1 MSSDSAGRHTERLAG
16 SKARS
21 SPGAAPRREALRI
34 AGEHITTARS
44 REVFNPWDGALVGT
58 VAQASVGEVR
68 RAITL
73 ARAFRSPLTR
83 YERFRICTQTAAAL
97 GARSEEIADLITAE
111 SGLCKKDSLYE
122 VGRAC
127 DVFTFAGNVA
137 LQDDG
142 QIFSCDLTAHGKRRK
157 VYTLREPLLGVIAA
171 ITPFNHPL
179 NQVAHKVAPS
189 IATNNRMVLKPSEKT
204 PLTALLLADILY
216 EAGLPPP
223 MFSVLTGE
231 PQEIADEMLTHPDV
245 DLITFTGGVTV
256 GKYIAAKAVYKRQVL
271 ELGGNDPL
279 IVMEDA
285 DLEEAATLAAAGSY
299 RNSGQRCTAI
309 KRMLVEQS
317 VAARFTELLLE
328 KTRAIRYGDPMDPAT
343 DMGTVIDAAAARS
356 FEDKVNEAVAQGAR
370 LLYGNV
376 RDGALYSPTV
386 LDRVEPQMRVVRD
399 ETFGPVSPVMT
410 FRSIDEAIRLANCTA
425 YGLSSA
431 VCTNRLDYITRFV
444 AELNVG
450 SVNVREVPGYR
461 LELTPFGGIKDSGL
475 GYKEGVQ
482 EAMRS
487 FTNLKTYSLPW
498 TA

>member
-1 MSSDSAGRHTERLAG
+1 MADSTLQRAATA
-16 SKARS
+16 ARS
-21 SPGAAPRREALRI
+21 DGLRHETLRI
-34 AGEHITTARS
+34 AGERVATERS
-44 REVFNPWDGALVGT
+44 GEVFNPFTRKAIGT
-58 VAQASVGEVR
+58 VAMAGLAETR
-68 RAITL
+68 RAL
-73 ARAFRSPLTR
+73 GVARGFHSKLTR
-83 YERFRICTQTAAAL
+83 YERYRICYQTAETL
-97 GARSEEIADLITAE
+97 RARTEEIANLITAE
-111 SGLCKKDSLYE
+111 SGLCKKDSIYE

-127 DVFTFAGNVA
+127 DVFLFAGNAA

-142 QIFSCDLTAHGKRRK
+142 QIFSCDLTAHGKKRK
-157 VYTLREPLLGVIAA
+157 VYTLREPLLGVITA

-189 IATNNRMVLKPSEKT
+189 IASNNRMVLKPSEKT

-223 MFSVLTGE
+223 MFSVLTGH
-231 PQEIADEMLTHPDV
+231 PQEIADELLTHPDV
-245 DLITFTGGVTV
+245 DLVTFTGGVAI

-285 DLEEAATLAAAGSY
+285 DIEEAAMLAAAGSY
-299 RNSGQRCTAI
+299 KNSGQRCTAI
-309 KRMLVEQS
+309 KRMLVQDS
-317 VAARFTELLLE
+317 VAARFTELLVE
-328 KTRAIRYGDPMDPAT
+328 KSRAVKYGDPMDPAT
-343 DMGTVIDAAAARS
+343 DMGTVIDEPAARS
-356 FEDKVNEAVAQGAR
+356 FEERVNEAVARGAR

-386 LDRVEPQMRVVRD
+386 LDRVDPAMTVVRQ

-410 FRSIDEAIRLANCTA
+410 FRSIDEAIRIANSTA

-444 AELNVG
+444 QELNVG

-482 EAMRS
+482 EAIRS
-487 FTNLKTYSLPW
+487 FTNTKTYSLPW
-498 TA
+498 LP